1 MEKLNL
7 ETVLNAEKQAQALGP
22 ASIAALQETAMK
34 WQAEHQLGLLSFD
47 DGVARAIERIT
58 NQPR

>member
-22 ASIAALQETAMK
+22 ASVAALQETARK
-34 WQAEHQLGLLSFD
+34 WQAEHQLGLLSFGE
-47 DGVARAIERIT
+47 GVAEVIERIT
-58 NQPR
+58 NWPQ

>member
-22 ASIAALQETAMK
+22 ASVAALQETARK
-34 WQAEHQLGLLSFD
+34 WQAEHQLGLLTFD
-47 DGVARAIERIT
+47 DGVATAIERIT
-58 NQPR
+58 NRPR

>member
-22 ASIAALQETAMK
+22 ASIAALQKTAMK

-47 DGVARAIERIT
+47 DGVAAAIERIT
-58 NQPR
+58 NQHR